1 MANAL
6 LTYFGFQIIF
16 LYNYTQLD
24 IKQICCWSS
33 VFPWCV
39 DVPHISHSGIMSLFV
54 GVWLCSSLPVAKCLL
69 VTILSALLLW
79 QRLLVLAWCR
89 FCHLCCRSVL
99 TWVAG
104 SLSSSASPLCRQLI
118 LAGPA
123 LLVITDL
130 CGFILWICWKSA
142 DLLKVLSQLA
152 SAWSSLSSMSSMMV
166 DLVWVSS
173 LFIRLCCQKIF
184 FLKTVASPFS
194 SLDCAPAHPM
204 MENVEIGR

>member
-6 LTYFGFQIIF
+6 LTYFRFQIIF

-24 IKQICCWSS
+24 IEQICCWSS

-79 QRLLVLAWCR
+79 QRLLVLAWCQ

-130 CGFILWICWKSA
+130 CGFILWICRKSA

-173 LFIRLCCQKIF
+173 LFIRLCFQKIF
-184 FLKTVASPFS
+184 FLKK
-194 SLDCAPAHPM
+194 SLHPL
-204 MENVEIGR
+204 VR